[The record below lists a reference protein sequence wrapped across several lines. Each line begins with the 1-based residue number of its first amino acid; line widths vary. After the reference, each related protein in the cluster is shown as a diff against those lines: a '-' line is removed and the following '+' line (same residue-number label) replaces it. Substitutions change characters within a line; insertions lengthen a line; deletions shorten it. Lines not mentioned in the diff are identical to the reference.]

1 MDKVL
6 PVMAG
11 RSTER
16 PASFPDALFYRG
28 RAGDGADCL
37 ATFDRR
43 TVLLSRSVGGLACRI
58 RVGVGQYRAV
68 ALVSSDDH
76 HVVCLMHSQPGL
88 SVDLMETESL
98 EAAEALRDQLSDFL
112 DLPQIEM
119 GGLGATDE
127 DRAARRE
134 PAARRQLPLKARRPR
149 FLARRRSGEPVEIRR
164 IDGREI
170 IARS

>member
-1 MDKVL
+1 
-6 PVMAG
+6 MAG

-16 PASFPDALFYRG
+16 PASFPDALFYKG

-43 TVLLSRSVGGLACRI
+43 TVLLSRPVGGLACRI
-58 RVGVGQYRAV
+58 RVGVSQYRAV
-68 ALVSSDDH
+68 ALVSSDDR

-88 SVDLMETESL
+88 SVDLMETENL

-127 DRAARRE
+127 DRAARQ
-134 PAARRQLPLKARRPR
+134 PAARRRMPLRTRRPR